1 MGIDIRTIRA
11 RRLRRRL
18 TDAMWI
24 RLVDVPGAL
33 ARRHYRTEGALSF
46 GVCDASCPWNQ
57 GRFRLEAGPLGA
69 ECRQS
74 DRQPDLAL
82 DAADLAAAYLGM
94 TSFSSLAGAG
104 RVVEGSPGAV
114 ARADTLFAWAPAP
127 WCPNVF

>member
-33 ARRHYRTEGALSF
+33 ARRRYRTEGALSF
-46 GVCDASCPWNQ
+46 CVCDASCPWNQ

-69 ECRQS
+69 ECQS
-74 DRQPDLAL
+74 DREPDLAL
-82 DAADLAAAYLGM
+82 DAADLADLGT
-94 TSFSSLAGAG
+94 TSF
-104 RVVEGSPGAV
+104 
-114 ARADTLFAWAPAP
+114 
-127 WCPNVF
+127 VF